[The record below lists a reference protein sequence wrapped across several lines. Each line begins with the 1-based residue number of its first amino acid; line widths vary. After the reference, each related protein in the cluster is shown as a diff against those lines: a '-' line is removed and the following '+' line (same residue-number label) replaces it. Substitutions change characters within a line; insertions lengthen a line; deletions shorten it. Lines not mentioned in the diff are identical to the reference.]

1 MVTTKWIKRAIL
13 WCFRFSLALGG
24 QCVIFG
30 IIYGNLFVLRFLW
43 YSSADQG
50 TFYPAS
56 RGYIFAVWA
65 GVRKCQ
71 LIPRKCSL
79 CSQGRN
85 MQMLHAEF
93 DKKIFFSHLFSRKNY
108 FNTIR
113 IEITSERQN
122 DKLQKKRHINFTS
135 IKESPYWLNNF
146 PKHHPSYE
154 SVLNFVRPIYLLSFL
169 IVFLFYVWLNF
180 FDCLYFSINWP
191 ADGGIG

>member
-85 MQMLHAEF
+85 MQILHAEF
-93 DKKIFFSHLFSRKNY
+93 DKKIFFHIY
-108 FNTIR
+108 FHEKI
-113 IEITSERQN
+113 ILIPLELKLLLN
-122 DKLQKKRHINFTS
+122 DKMINYKKRDILTLLQLKNLRTGWTTFRNIIRLMNPSS
-135 IKESPYWLNNF
+135 IL
-146 PKHHPSYE
+146 
-154 SVLNFVRPIYLLSFL
+154 SVLFIC
-169 IVFLFYVWLNF
+169 FLF
-180 FDCLYFSINWP
+180 
-191 ADGGIG
+191 

>member
-1 MVTTKWIKRAIL
+1 MNIITTWIEKLWEELRTVNYTLKYTLILEDPWQTMVTAKKWIKRAIL
-13 WCFRFSLALGG
+13 WCFRFSLALGC

-50 TFYPAS
+50 TCYPAS

-85 MQMLHAEF
+85 MQILHAEF
-93 DKKIFFSHLFSRKNY
+93 DKKKFFSHLFSRKNY

-122 DKLQKKRHINFTS
+122 DKLQT
-135 IKESPYWLNNF
+135 KET
-146 PKHHPSYE
+146 
-154 SVLNFVRPIYLLSFL
+154 
-169 IVFLFYVWLNF
+169 
-180 FDCLYFSINWP
+180 D
-191 ADGGIG
+191 